1 LRCAARHPGEHGAT
15 RILRLNVLV
24 GLLMV
29 AGAIYFAAVRLIL
42 RHVWPRGT
50 VWIVLGVAVS
60 LRVLTLAAPPILAR
74 TNETPL
80 WYA

>member
-1 LRCAARHPGEHGAT
+1 
-15 RILRLNVLV
+15 
-24 GLLMV
+24 MV

-80 WYA
+80 WYAQAESATSCGQSITKTASCGLPT